1 MIVALVAV
9 VAIVAVAMLVMFMG
23 GGARSPEGAVR
34 DYVSGI
40 NDENFEK
47 AYRVSTA
54 SLYQTSEEKQ
64 EDKEDWD
71 ESVEDQ
77 ASDFK
82 LEIRSSRT
90 VSKNDYTNAQET
102 RFQNIENWLDDEH
115 DITVQDHALQEAS
128 IRMTDDGETST
139 ETFYFYC
146 VKVGGRWY
154 VHDFEIDDDVGT
166 EMQLGRRTG
175 THTSDYWVV
184 EIISGSAS
192 QEGLTFQLQSG
203 GAAIETVTS
212 TEARWEPDD
221 GAEAAVPGDGEEENN
236 EPIIWLDNDSNSAVN
251 SGDRIRV
258 LRTGRAAGTYQLL
271 VLREGSTIMN
281 IDLTQS

>member
-1 MIVALVAV
+1 MMKKGNKEAV
-9 VAIVAVAMLVMFMG
+9 SPVIAVILMVAITVVLAAVLFVM
-23 GGARSPEGAVR
+23 
-34 DYVSGI
+34 VS
-40 NDENFEK
+40 EL
-47 AYRVSTA
+47 T
-54 SLYQTSEEKQ
+54 
-64 EDKEDWD
+64 
-71 ESVEDQ
+71 
-77 ASDFK
+77 
-82 LEIRSSRT
+82 
-90 VSKNDYTNAQET
+90 
-102 RFQNIENWLDDEH
+102 
-115 DITVQDHALQEAS
+115 
-128 IRMTDDGETST
+128 
-139 ETFYFYC
+139 
-146 VKVGGRWY
+146 
-154 VHDFEIDDDVGT
+154 DDDVGT

-258 LRTGRAAGTYQLL
+258 LRTGRTAGTYQLL